1 MILFVSINFDDL
13 KRNSHEL
20 KKKRNND
27 LKLTPLLPRQ
37 QFVFPLLTPPLPR
50 ALNKLTNI
58 SASSQPKR
66 LGPFFSGWHHP
77 TRRDDFPFW
86 KMHDP
91 SLPQP
96 PSPPQSKPSSLV
108 AGYFWIMDTVVASVC
123 PRNNRVLIPTRSC
136 PPLLPTK
143 YNENVFLQTTY
154 RGRIRESTRDPR
166 MENDPAVIAPRLTRG
181 NGNRGR
187 WCIRWMFNASIGY
200 DINGQLCR
208 RIYVL
213 HGPFLSKILPNRSSN
228 RSRSS
233 RRFGKIFEF
242 YCY

>member
-136 PPLLPTK
+136 PSPPRNTTRTCSCRPLIGDVSVNRLAI
-143 YNENVFLQTTY
+143 
-154 RGRIRESTRDPR
+154 RGWRTIRPLSRHGQHVE
-166 MENDPAVIAPRLTRG
+166 MVIG
-181 NGNRGR
+181 GG

-208 RIYVL
+208 RRYVL
-213 HGPFLSKILPNRSSN
+213 HGRFLSKILPNRSSN